1 MQSILALIKSFIEK
15 ILFFLRL
22 RGVGPVIVDP
32 ETDEPAEF
40 PFTEVVD
47 YYGCP
52 NSNKARKLQL
62 SRKHYR

>member
-1 MQSILALIKSFIEK
+1 MQSVIAWIKSLFNT
-15 ILFFLRL
+15 ILTFLRL

-32 ETDEPAEF
+32 ETDDPAEY
-40 PFTEVVD
+40 PFTEIVD